1 MAGTQPETARDR
13 ALARARAT
21 RRETGAELP
30 PRRSRP
36 AATRPPAEAA
46 PVDDAVAKLATR
58 YLVDGYQPDEVADR
72 LGVDRGWCR
81 AIAARLQG
89 RR

>member
-1 MAGTQPETARDR
+1 MAGTEAETARDR

-30 PRRSRP
+30 PRHR
-36 AATRPPAEAA
+36 RPPAPPPPAAA
-46 PVDDAVAKLATR
+46 PVTDSVAALATR
-58 YLVDGYQPDEVADR
+58 YLVDGYTPEDVAER
-72 LGVDRGWCR
+72 FGVDRGWCR
-81 AIAARLQG
+81 AIAARMRG